1 LIGIGSIVLDQSEI
15 GEWSIVAAGS
25 VLKPGTRVPSGK
37 LWGGTPAKEIRDLNE
52 TEREWIKE
60 LSDNYIK
67 LSKDYLSN
75 QL

>member
-1 LIGIGSIVLDQSEI
+1 L
-15 GEWSIVAAGS
+15 WS
-25 VLKPGTRVPSGK
+25 
-37 LWGGTPAKEIRDLNE
+37 GTPAKEIRDVNE

-67 LSKDYLSN
+67 LSKDYLPN

>member
-1 LIGIGSIVLDQSEI
+1 
-15 GEWSIVAAGS
+15 
-25 VLKPGTRVPSGK
+25 
-37 LWGGTPAKEIRDLNE
+37 LWGGTPAKEIRDLKE